1 MKLTTLAAALAVT
14 LAFAQS
20 AQARE
25 HHERQG
31 ISYRYAVYPG
41 VERSWV
47 AYHYPATRAANY
59 NSRWR
64 YRNAAAQAFAWS
76 AHSAYQGGYG
86 GRPHAWSAQS
96 AYRGGYGGRPRA
108 WCGWQMRQLVGGD
121 PGPQFNLARNWAR
134 WGHAGPAG
142 IGAVVVWPH
151 HVGKIVGQEG
161 GMWVIQSGNDGN
173 RLRTRPLSIG
183 GAIAIRW
190 G

>member
-31 ISYRYAVYPG
+31 ISYRYGVYPG

-47 AYHYPATRAANY
+47 AYHYPATRNANY

-76 AHSAYQGGYG
+76 AHSAYQGG
-86 GRPHAWSAQS
+86 H
-96 AYRGGYGGRPRA
+96 GGRPRA

-151 HVGKIVGQEG
+151 HVGKIVGREG

>member
-20 AQARE
+20 AQARG

-31 ISYRYAVYPG
+31 ISYRYGVYPG

-47 AYHYPATRAANY
+47 AYHYPATRNANY

-86 GRPHAWSAQS
+86 GRPHAW
-96 AYRGGYGGRPRA
+96 
-108 WCGWQMRQLVGGD
+108 CGWQMRQLVGSD
-121 PGPQFNLARNWAR
+121 PGLRFNLARNWAE

-142 IGAVVVWPH
+142 V
-151 HVGKIVGQEG
+151 
-161 GMWVIQSGNDGN
+161 
-173 RLRTRPLSIG
+173 
-183 GAIAIRW
+183 GAIVV
-190 G
+190 